1 MRRYWLTL
9 RRFWGT
15 AVAVQ
20 LEYQANVLIE
30 LLAVA
35 MSLSGSLFL
44 LSLFYGPDQ
53 TLGGWSWAQALMV
66 QGLYTVFDGMAT
78 TWLRPNLGAIVTH
91 VREGTLDFVL
101 LKPIDSQFWL
111 SMRTL
116 SPAGLPEIGL
126 GVALLIWGSLQA
138 GVVLSLPALLTVLVM
153 VLAGGVILYS
163 LWFLIAATSIW
174 FVKTWNATEVL
185 RAVLAAGRYP
195 LSAYPATLRLLFTF
209 VLPVAFLT
217 TVPAELLLGRVAAP
231 MLLLGLALAGG
242 FFVSARDVLVVCFA
256 SLHLC
261 LELRCLIGPI
271 GWILFCRSCALP
283 WERWCLF
290 RCMPFGSRC
299 SSPGFG
305 PQCWRGCCMAPGGEA

>member
-1 MRRYWLTL
+1 MGRYRRTL
-9 RRFWGT
+9 RRFWST
-15 AVAVQ
+15 ALAVQ

-66 QGLYTVFDGMAT
+66 QGLYTVFDGMAS

-111 SMRTL
+111 SLRTL

-126 GVALLIWGSLQA
+126 GMGLLVWGSRQA
-138 GVVLSLPALLTVLVM
+138 GVVLTIPSLCIVLVM
-153 VLAGGVILYS
+153 LLAGGLILYS

-185 RAVLAAGRYP
+185 RALLASGRYP
-195 LSAYPATLRLLFTF
+195 LNAYPPALRVLFTF
-209 VLPVAFLT
+209 VFPVAFLT
-217 TVPAELLLGRVAAP
+217 TIPAKVLLDSAGTPLLLAG
-231 MLLLGLALAGG
+231 LGLAVV
-242 FFVSARDVLVVCFA
+242 FFAAARSFWLFALRFYTSA
-256 SLHLC
+256 
-261 LELRCLIGPI
+261 
-271 GWILFCRSCALP
+271 
-283 WERWCLF
+283 
-290 RCMPFGSRC
+290 
-299 SSPGFG
+299 SS
-305 PQCWRGCCMAPGGEA
+305 